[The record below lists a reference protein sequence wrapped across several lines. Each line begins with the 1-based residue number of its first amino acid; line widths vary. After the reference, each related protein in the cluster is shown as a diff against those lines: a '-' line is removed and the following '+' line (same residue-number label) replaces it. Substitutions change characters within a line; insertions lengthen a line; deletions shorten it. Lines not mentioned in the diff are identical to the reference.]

1 MEYFKKHGW
10 IAGMAILVDFIAF
23 KYWQSYLSSGAI
35 YDGKHG
41 VTFLGEATYGHLA
54 GATLGAVILSY
65 YFIKSVVNFKRAH

>member
-10 IAGMAILVDFIAF
+10 IAVMAVIFDFIAF
-23 KYWQSYLSSGAI
+23 KYWKSYLTDGSI

-41 VTFLGEATYGHLA
+41 ISFFGEASYGHLA

-65 YFIKSVVNFKRAH
+65 YFIKSLVQFNRAH